1 MRLNLSGR
9 LSWRCFYA
17 PAIQRRCAAITPAQ
31 NLRLST
37 APGGSLRSVV
47 ISELPSLPNRGI
59 NHAEMSRLQSCVW
72 SDSSPMVGL
81 PVLWKEL
88 SPRLSCKT
96 SAADRTRERV
106 ACCTRWPEWRLSPL
120 SFLSKRAGGNVLA
133 DQCLAVRL
141 LSGGTMPAFGSQP
154 ICGVLGQHRQ
164 SHNRPDDEPARLA
177 SVLLWAA

>member
-1 MRLNLSGR
+1 MPFTLPKKSPDERGAKFREETAHNLWARHGKSNGDHSQLLALLSTVHLRLNLSGR

-17 PAIQRRCAAITPAQ
+17 PAIQRRCAAITRPQ

-47 ISELPSLPNRGI
+47 ISEPSSLPNRGI

-106 ACCTRWPEWRLSPL
+106 AYCTRWPEW
-120 SFLSKRAGGNVLA
+120 
-133 DQCLAVRL
+133 
-141 LSGGTMPAFGSQP
+141 
-154 ICGVLGQHRQ
+154 
-164 SHNRPDDEPARLA
+164 
-177 SVLLWAA
+177 